1 MSIALVLQ
9 FMHALAVAKNGRPRM
24 DDGNLGEIV
33 YWLYIKDN
41 ELDWKIEFIHFNENI
56 SINSRDTF
64 TDRSTNYK
72 VSDAGLGSP
81 KDKRPYTEL
90 VTNSHLPLD
99 LTRLFQW

>member
-1 MSIALVLQ
+1 
-9 FMHALAVAKNGRPRM
+9 M

-41 ELDWKIEFIHFNENI
+41 EVDWKIEFIHFNENI

-81 KDKRPYTEL
+81 KEKRPYTEL
-90 VTNSHLPLD
+90 GNKFTLAPRSNKALSMVISPMA
-99 LTRLFQW
+99 